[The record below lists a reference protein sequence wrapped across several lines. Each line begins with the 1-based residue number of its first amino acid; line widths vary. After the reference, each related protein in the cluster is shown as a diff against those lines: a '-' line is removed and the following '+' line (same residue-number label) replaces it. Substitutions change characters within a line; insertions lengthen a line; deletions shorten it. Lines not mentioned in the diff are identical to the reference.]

1 MSEQSAPGDHRHM
14 RASDADRERVAR
26 ILHDAMAEGRLT
38 VNELEERLDT
48 LYAARTFADLEP
60 ITADLPVPAPGPLT
74 VAQPRMPAR
83 PEERI
88 GGVPSSST
96 AIAVMSGSERKGPWV
111 APRQFTAV
119 AVMGGVVI
127 DLTKARFAE
136 REVTITCFAMMAG
149 IDIIVPEDVH
159 VRVNGVGLLGAFEDR
174 SHAQPAPDAP
184 VVRINGLAMM
194 GGVDVRHPKK
204 KKEKRK
210 HLEH

>member
-1 MSEQSAPGDHRHM
+1 M

-38 VNELEERLDT
+38 VTELEERLDA
-48 LYAARTFADLEP
+48 LYAAKTFADLEP
-60 ITADLPVPAPGPLT
+60 LTADLPVPAPGPLA
-74 VAQPRMPAR
+74 VAQPRMPAA

-149 IDIIVPEDVH
+149 IDVIVPEDVH

-184 VVRINGLAMM
+184 VVRINGLALM
-194 GGVDVRHPKK
+194 GGVDVHHPKR

-210 HLEH
+210 HIGH